1 MKLKIPQLILFCVLN
16 SPIAYAQEQAREWVS
31 KKGTKVTAQGLSV
44 DFYGVVIRRSDSQKE
59 LFLKHSDLSTNDSKH
74 AISKLPIRLRS
85 LDGVRFQAKTI
96 GTYRENFE
104 EETGRHFVRV
114 PVSTSTNSSGTT
126 TTVGGRAKIVP
137 ETRKE
142 STTSKAVAIERLS
155 QGEGG
160 TVAID
165 FFVITKSNNE
175 KVVSHQETAIF
186 TFPNAG
192 TKAYFI
198 TPELKDYLGWS
209 AQIRNIESG
218 KLIQTI
224 SSAAHLTTLIDDL
237 QTETV
242 KYEMDQEKLR
252 NSITTFNSME

>member
-1 MKLKIPQLILFCVLN
+1 MVN
-16 SPIAYAQEQAREWVS
+16 AQEQAREWVS
-31 KKGTKVTAQGLSV
+31 NKGTKVTAQGLSV
-44 DFYGVVIRRSDSQKE
+44 DFYGVVIRRADTQKQ
-59 LFLKHSDLSTNDSKH
+59 LFLRHSDLSDNDTKH
-74 AISKLPIRLRS
+74 ALTSLPINLRS
-85 LDGVRFQAKTI
+85 LDGVRFQGKTI

-137 ETRKE
+137 ETKKE

-165 FFVITKSNNE
+165 LFIITKSNNE
-175 KVVSHQETAIF
+175 KVISHQETAIF

-192 TKAYFI
+192 IKAYFI

-224 SSAAHLTTLIDDL
+224 SSATHLTKFIEDT
-237 QTETV
+237 QPKEV
-242 KYEMDQEKLR
+242 KYKVDQKQLR
-252 NSITTFNSME
+252 DSIILFNTTK